1 MIWLR
6 LFIAVIA
13 LTISSDL
20 SAWGQPQKQIN
31 RNKRGRTI
39 SSAPSASAAPQ
50 VSAPSASTQPQQMQV
65 NSPEGFYD
73 CNGIANGANQRDIEQ
88 KCCLPSQQTFAGHC
102 KRCAGKKECEDV
114 PQFGCFTAATKDING
129 TCCFDNQK
137 DCGKCYYTRQGC
149 ESFPGR
155 GCGQIAQG
163 ECSCDLS
170 IKKVCDKCNYTMQG
184 CESISGCGNIAQVP
198 RPTVGCPT
206 TRCRQVPS
214 NNHGWPMKHSH
225 SSGCPGDFPTTQPGG
240 GPMNFGHGDTF
251 YYVTLSANTT
261 VAQPCY
267 GRTDVKFCNDP
278 GKSGWIYATNLAGEL
293 ITNAEAGT
301 AQWRICD
308 NGVIKAGTTLS
319 PPVMYCRPQ

>member
-20 SAWGQPQKQIN
+20 SAWGQPQ
-31 RNKRGRTI
+31 
-39 SSAPSASAAPQ
+39 
-50 VSAPSASTQPQQMQV
+50 MQV

-73 CNGIANGANQRDIEQ
+73 CKGVANGPNDRDINQ
-88 KCCLPSQQTFAGHC
+88 VCCLPSDHTYEPHC
-102 KRCAGKKECEDV
+102 GKCNYVKINCE
-114 PQFGCFTAATKDING
+114 PQFGCNTPVTKDRRG
-129 TCCFDNQK
+129 TCCPDNQK
-137 DCGKCYYTRQGC
+137 VCNQCGYTMQGC

-170 IKKVCDKCNYTMQG
+170 IKKVCGKCNYTKQG

-319 PPVMYCRPQ
+319 PPLMYCRPQ